1 MSDQLRSLVNQ
12 PVFVYLT
19 DGRTLIGEFVGYDQA
34 ANVILAKTHE
44 RIFSSTEAMKTVPI
58 GVYVI
63 RGETIALIGE
73 LDEELDEQ
81 TDYDSMLVD
90 PLDPIVL

>member
-1 MSDQLRSLVNQ
+1 MSDQLRSLVDH

-19 DGRTLIGEFVGYDQA
+19 DGRTLVGQLMGYDQA
-34 ANVILAKTHE
+34 ANVILGKTHE
-44 RIFSSTEAMKTVPI
+44 RIFSSTEGMKSVAI

-73 LDEELDEQ
+73 LDEELDDQ
-81 TDYDSMLVD
+81 ADYDEMKVE
-90 PLDPIVL
+90 PLDPVML